1 MSTDIKEARDI
12 AFRFLKSD
20 RWEVKEEK
28 EAFLSTPEQI
38 DRLDAA
44 EASSYRTAESE
55 GIHATF
61 NYWHK

>member
-1 MSTDIKEARDI
+1 MHINKAL
-12 AFRFLKSD
+12 RFLKSD

-28 EAFLSTPEQI
+28 EAFLPTPEQI
-38 DRLDAA
+38 DGLSAA
-44 EASSYRTAESE
+44 EALSYRTAESE